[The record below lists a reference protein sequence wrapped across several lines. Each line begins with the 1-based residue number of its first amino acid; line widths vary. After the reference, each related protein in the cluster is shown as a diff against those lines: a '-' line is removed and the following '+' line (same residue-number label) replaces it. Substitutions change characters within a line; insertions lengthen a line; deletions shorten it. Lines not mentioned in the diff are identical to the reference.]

1 MNTTLAADRRPG
13 RASTATGTRPRRL
26 RARKPLLVAHLIVS
40 GTWLGAVVADLFL
53 GISAATT
60 GREDMADA
68 YYAVMDRLVNNLM
81 PAAAI
86 ATLATGLLLALA
98 TKWGLVRHYWVLA
111 KLVLGVATVVVG
123 VAAINRAIQ
132 DTIAA
137 RAADHS
143 AAASDLLLPPS
154 RPRRSCWPPRS
165 RSPSPS
171 PGDEP
176 GAVGDRA
183 PGAAPQPPVGAK
195 VVSLG
200 SRPRFCHADAATCQ
214 NSGEI
219 PQTAG

>member
-1 MNTTLAADRRPG
+1 
-13 RASTATGTRPRRL
+13 
-26 RARKPLLVAHLIVS
+26 LVAHLIVS

-86 ATLATGLLLALA
+86 ATLATGLLLALT

-123 VAAINRAIQ
+123 VAAIDRAIQ

-143 AAASDLLLPPS
+143 AAASDLLLPAIATTPLMLATALTLPITKPWG
-154 RPRRSCWPPRS
+154 RTRRGR
-165 RSPSPS
+165 R
-171 PGDEP
+171 P
-176 GAVGDRA
+176 GARR
-183 PGAAPQPPVGAK
+183 
-195 VVSLG
+195 
-200 SRPRFCHADAATCQ
+200 RPSATGR
-214 NSGEI
+214 S
-219 PQTAG
+219 

>member
-1 MNTTLAADRRPG
+1 
-13 RASTATGTRPRRL
+13 
-26 RARKPLLVAHLIVS
+26 LVAHLIVS

-86 ATLATGLLLALA
+86 ATLATGLLLALT

-123 VAAINRAIQ
+123 VAAIDRAIQ

-143 AAASDLLLPPS
+143 AAASDLLLPAIATTPLMLATA
-154 RPRRSCWPPRS
+154 
-165 RSPSPS
+165 
-171 PGDEP
+171 GDEP

>member
-1 MNTTLAADRRPG
+1 M
-13 RASTATGTRPRRL
+13 
-26 RARKPLLVAHLIVS
+26 LVAHLIVS

-123 VAAINRAIQ
+123 VAAIDRAIQ

-143 AAASDLLLPPS
+143 AAASDLLLPAIATTPLMLATALTLAIIKPWGRTRRGRRRGARRRPS
-154 RPRRSCWPPRS
+154 AAGRS
-165 RSPSPS
+165 
-171 PGDEP
+171 
-176 GAVGDRA
+176 
-183 PGAAPQPPVGAK
+183 
-195 VVSLG
+195 
-200 SRPRFCHADAATCQ
+200 
-214 NSGEI
+214 
-219 PQTAG
+219 

>member
-1 MNTTLAADRRPG
+1 MDTTLAADRRPG
-13 RASTATGTRPRRL
+13 RAPTATRTRPRRPRL
-26 RARKPLLVAHLIVS
+26 RNPLLVVHLIVS

-53 GISAATT
+53 GIAAAT

-111 KLVLGVATVVVG
+111 KLVLGVATVFVG
-123 VAAINRAIQ
+123 VAAIDRAIQ

-143 AAASDLLLPPS
+143 AAASDLLLPAIATTPLMLATALTLAIIKPWGRTRRGRRRGARRRPS
-154 RPRRSCWPPRS
+154 GAGRS
-165 RSPSPS
+165 
-171 PGDEP
+171 
-176 GAVGDRA
+176 
-183 PGAAPQPPVGAK
+183 
-195 VVSLG
+195 
-200 SRPRFCHADAATCQ
+200 
-214 NSGEI
+214 
-219 PQTAG
+219 